1 MGGCYRHDLD
11 LAQYKRG
18 ISLYGDEHP
27 ICMQFMGLPMIIR
40 NEYQDQQPEWLSIFN
55 TRRFFD
61 MHCSGRRGIYLAMQ
75 DEANS
80 ALQAVVHL
88 TEAGE
93 GDFRSPLRG
102 TYGGFEFSRNDLGF
116 IERSLQETERAALEL
131 GAKKLTFTQSPG
143 SHSPALSS
151 CSFNVFYR
159 SGYCISGQE
168 LNHSISVTNEPLMG
182 RINRAN
188 QKRWRKCEREGF
200 VFAEESDTGGFQRVF
215 NTISNNRVSKGYKVS
230 MTIEALMEMRSNFPG
245 KIHFFSCSYQGNVAA
260 AAVCMAIRS
269 DILYVFYWGD
279 EPGYEQFSPVAYLA
293 ERIYSFAMENGFK
306 ILDVGTSTLQ
316 GIPNY
321 GLINFKEA
329 LGFQPSL
336 KLTFSKELT

>member
-1 MGGCYRHDLD
+1 MGQH
-11 LAQYKRG
+11 Q
-18 ISLYGDEHP
+18 
-27 ICMQFMGLPMIIR
+27 ICIRFVGVQMIIK
-40 NEYQDQQPEWLSIFN
+40 NECTEQQPEWLSIFN
-55 TRRFFD
+55 SRRFFD
-61 MHCSGRRGIYLAMQ
+61 MHCSGRKAFYLAMQ
-75 DEANS
+75 DETNS
-80 ALQAVVHL
+80 TLQAVVHL
-88 TEAGE
+88 TESSE
-93 GDFRSPLRG
+93 GDFRSPFRG
-102 TYGGFEFSRNDLGF
+102 TYGGFEFSRNDIGF
-116 IERSLQETERAALEL
+116 IERAVHEAEKTALEH
-131 GAKKLTFTQSPG
+131 GARKLTFTQSP
-143 SHSPALSS
+143 SAHSPDLAA
-151 CSFNVFYR
+151 CCFNVFHR

-168 LNHSISVTNEPLMG
+168 LNHSISVTNEPMMD

-200 VFAEESDTGGFQRVF
+200 VFAEESDTEGFQRVYD
-215 NTISNNRVSKGYKVS
+215 TISRNRASKGYKVS
-230 MTIEALMEMRSNFPG
+230 MSLEALIEMRENFPG
-245 KIHFFSCSYQGNVAA
+245 KIHFFSCTHQDNVAA

-269 DILYVFYWGD
+269 DIFYVFYWGD

-293 ERIYSFAMENGFK
+293 ERIYSYAMKNGFK